1 MPKNP
6 KSKPSLGQSLVSNSG
21 AVKSGKLSGRG
32 ERRERGK
39 NRHDASD
46 GGGATS
52 GQGFSSVLE
61 VSDLAEI
68 MYDAELT
75 GRDFTPQRRP
85 VLVNQSQSQPANPL
99 KSRNIAEELD
109 VLRMPRRPNWSPKM
123 TAAEL
128 EAAERNTFLEWRRNL
143 AAVEDRRDKQMTPFE
158 KNLEIWRQLWRVIE
172 RSDVLVQIVD
182 ARDPLLFYCPDLD
195 VYVDELSTAERTKK
209 RMLVLN
215 KADLLSETVKR
226 KWKTYFD
233 QIGVRVLFF
242 SAQQA
247 AEEHNQTSTLASTD
261 ELLISS
267 KETVEGSTTSRAKRV
282 NIVDQHLLEEL
293 PAVPLLSRDVLVD
306 EFRKLKPSW
315 KAEEVHR
322 KVAEGISP
330 APADTRVVV
339 GMIGYPN
346 VGKSSTI
353 NSIMGSKKVSVSS
366 TPGRTKHLQTLL
378 VDDEVMLCDCP
389 GLVFPNF
396 ASSKGELIT
405 RGVLPIDQMRS
416 SAEAMEIVCKTIS
429 RSELELVY
437 GINLEC
443 DQADVEH
450 TAAEELLEVHARARG
465 FRNKHDQADR
475 QRSARVILKDY
486 VNGKLVYCT
495 LPPHADAAG
504 VGGPREGPKDE
515 PNDQAMDGCTM
526 PSTISLLHI
535 LQNLPEVDQ
544 KAYVLC
550 DYWRYY
556 LKTKEASSSV
566 DLVLVRGPR
575 PMGFRAPSSKL
586 KSDYV
591 LVNVEGTEL
600 LALLSSSG
608 SLFRSASSSAGC
620 RR

>member
-1 MPKNP
+1 MPKKS
-6 KSKPSLGQSLVSNSG
+6 KSKPSLGQSLISNSG

-39 NRHDASD
+39 NRHDVSD

-68 MYDAELT
+68 MHDAELT

-85 VLVNQSQSQPANPL
+85 VLVNESQPQPAYRL
-99 KSRNIAEELD
+99 KSRNIAEALD
-109 VLRMPRRPNWSPKM
+109 VLRLPRRPNWSPKM
-123 TAAEL
+123 TSAEL
-128 EAAERNTFLEWRRNL
+128 ETAERNTFLEWRRNL
-143 AAVEDRRDKQMTPFE
+143 ASVEDRRDIQMTPFE

-195 VYVDELSTAERTKK
+195 VYVDELSTAERTKE

-215 KADLLSETVKR
+215 KADLLSEPVKH

-233 QIGVRVLFF
+233 KIGVRVLFF

-247 AEEHNQTSTLASTD
+247 SEEQNQNSTVPSTD
-261 ELLISS
+261 ELFMTS
-267 KETVEGSTTSRAKRV
+267 KEMVEDSTVSTAKRV
-282 NIVDQHLLEEL
+282 NIVDGDLLEES
-293 PAVPLLSRDVLVD
+293 PAVAVLSRDMLID

-315 KAEEVHR
+315 KAEEVNR
-322 KVAEGISP
+322 KVDEGISL

-416 SAEAMEIVCKTIS
+416 SAAAMEIVCKTIS
-429 RSELELVY
+429 RSELERVY
-437 GINLEC
+437 GINLES
-443 DQADVEH
+443 DEQADLEH
-450 TAAEELLEVHARARG
+450 TVAEELLDVHARARG

-495 LPPHADAAG
+495 LPPYDDAG
-504 VGGPREGPKDE
+504 GEVGQKMFALFDYRDTFYSQPKPRA
-515 PNDQAMDGCTM
+515 QW
-526 PSTISLLHI
+526 I
-535 LQNLPEVDQ
+535 V
-544 KAYVLC
+544 
-550 DYWRYY
+550 
-556 LKTKEASSSV
+556 
-566 DLVLVRGPR
+566 VLVRGPR
-575 PMGFRAPSSKL
+575 QLDFRAP
-586 KSDYV
+586 
-591 LVNVEGTEL
+591 
-600 LALLSSSG
+600 
-608 SLFRSASSSAGC
+608 
-620 RR
+620 